1 LVGVAIAD
9 VLSGRATGLPDL
21 LRAVGWTGR
30 LTTVVTVPDP
40 GLADDTRPAPRNQ
53 CASQLD
59 MGRVLADFD
68 DRSRRWQGALSPTRR
83 SVPSSADLGARAIA
97 RRPA

>member
-1 LVGVAIAD
+1 VRIAAGEAFYC
-9 VLSGRATGLPDL
+9 VPCHVSGWDEDAELIVFSPLGQMIPSS
-21 LRAVGWTGR
+21 V
-30 LTTVVTVPDP
+30 
-40 GLADDTRPAPRNQ
+40 N
-53 CASQLD
+53 